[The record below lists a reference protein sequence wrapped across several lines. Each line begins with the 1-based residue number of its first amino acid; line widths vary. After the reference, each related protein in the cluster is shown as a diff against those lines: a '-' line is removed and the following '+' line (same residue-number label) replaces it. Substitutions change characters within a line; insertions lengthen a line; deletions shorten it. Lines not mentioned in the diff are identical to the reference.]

1 MNRDI
6 ELSLIDRCFKHLAAG
21 TTTCAQR
28 SGQGTG
34 RYVQAERFALEMRQV
49 LTRLPFPVTHT
60 STLRHINAFR
70 ATDTQL
76 GPLLVTRDS
85 SGKSHLFYNSCRH
98 RGSILVNEEQGVARR
113 LTCPYHAWSYS
124 TDGSL
129 ANVPEQDACF
139 PGLDKSGLG
148 LVEIPAVERHGFV
161 WACPGEADPDTA
173 LENHLGDM
181 IGSLDW
187 LGLDRLHQFGSTR
200 RTWRANWKIVAEG
213 GLETYHF
220 VFAHRD
226 TIGPHFQRNL
236 AITDQF
242 GPHFRVIMPTR
253 AMETVAELPGEQQH
267 LRDFSHILFSL
278 MPTDSLLV
286 QKAHIDW
293 IKFRPVA
300 VDETEIS
307 ITSLIPDDPSGLSAD
322 SARHWQRNLDITNE
336 VLAEDFSLAEG
347 IQRSLASGAL
357 RDLNYGCNEWALS
370 AFNKSLDAYCESA
383 PDPAG

>member
-1 MNRDI
+1 
-6 ELSLIDRCFKHLAAG
+6 
-21 TTTCAQR
+21 
-28 SGQGTG
+28 
-34 RYVQAERFALEMRQV
+34 
-49 LTRLPFPVTHT
+49 
-60 STLRHINAFR
+60 
-70 ATDTQL
+70 
-76 GPLLVTRDS
+76 
-85 SGKSHLFYNSCRH
+85 
-98 RGSILVNEEQGVARR
+98 
-113 LTCPYHAWSYS
+113 
-124 TDGSL
+124 
-129 ANVPEQDACF
+129 
-139 PGLDKSGLG
+139 
-148 LVEIPAVERHGFV
+148 
-161 WACPGEADPDTA
+161 
-173 LENHLGDM
+173 
-181 IGSLDW
+181 
-187 LGLDRLHQFGSTR
+187 
-200 RTWRANWKIVAEG
+200 
-213 GLETYHF
+213 